1 MLIILI
7 WLYQTKV
14 ADDHADDH
22 IAAIHMNN
30 GHK

>member
-14 ADDHADDH
+14 ADDHDDH
-22 IAAIHMNN
+22 IVAIHMNN